1 MPWNP
6 CSAGK
11 KPVWKKFFT
20 PTGKFWI
27 LYCVDSASVGA
38 AYSAL
43 ANCDNPADC
52 IELLHHQNLV
62 NPDEIP
68 GNSIERLGIEH
79 IQELYAGIESV
90 IQQDAELGLKL
101 IKTFR
106 EEMSLEQGVTL
117 PAVAEFH
124 RLNART
130 LTALGM
136 ADEAAQATQVVTYV
150 ESLIP
155 KPNAELNDLVQKA
168 LDGGSAIPAP
178 LLVEGLRLQ
187 ARQFSALGDEVEAQR
202 LSDLSVR
209 LTQRGIGNQ

>member
-1 MPWNP
+1 
-6 CSAGK
+6 
-11 KPVWKKFFT
+11 
-20 PTGKFWI
+20 
-27 LYCVDSASVGA
+27 
-38 AYSAL
+38 
-43 ANCDNPADC
+43 
-52 IELLHHQNLV
+52 V